1 MKTFLL
7 RNLAVALLAGSALA
21 ALPAFA
27 GDKAGTDAG
36 AKLMQQGDVSTGAAA
51 KMDAEAAAKTD
62 RVEGADADAS
72 ADADVTAGADA
83 STDEVLKPN
92 EQSASEY
99 APGQKQKTDEVD
111 SASDAAPGQM
121 KKDGDVDTASE
132 AAPGQ
137 MKKEEEV
144 SSETTASIDIST
156 EQKTE
161 IREAIVETDIEPVEA
176 DFQVQ
181 LGVSIPSSII
191 LHTLPPRVV
200 EIVPVYEDYRYFV
213 LADGRIVIVE
223 PATLE
228 IVYVLAV

>member
-1 MKTFLL
+1 MKTLVL
-7 RNLAVALLAGSALA
+7 KNIAVALMAGSALV

-27 GDKAGTDAG
+27 GEKAGADAG
-36 AKLMQQGDVSTGAAA
+36 AKLMQEGKVSNDG
-51 KMDAEAAAKTD
+51 AAKTNATAKAP
-62 RVEGADADAS
+62 RINGADADAP
-72 ADADVTAGADA
+72 ADADSTADA
-83 STDEVLKPN
+83 ASKDEVLKPS

-99 APGQKQKTDEVD
+99 APGQKQKAGAAD

-121 KKDGDVDTASE
+121 EKDGVVGTASE

-137 MKKEEEV
+137 MKKEEGV
-144 SSETTASIDIST
+144 SSETTASIDVST

-161 IREAIVETDIEPVEA
+161 IREIIVESDIEPVEA
-176 DFQVQ
+176 DFQVE
-181 LGVSIPSSII
+181 LGVSIPSTIT